1 MFDHV
6 TIRVTDRPRSE
17 RFYSTVLN
25 ALGIDESYRTR
36 TFSEWQDFLL
46 TAADDTHPPTR
57 HLHLAFVAPSR
68 AHVDGFWQAGTAS
81 GHSEDGAPGPRPQY
95 SEDYYGAFL
104 LDPDGN
110 SIEAVHHADT
120 RAGGHIDHLWIGVSD
135 LARAE
140 AFYTTIARCAGLRP
154 GSRWE
159 GGVQV
164 AGAWATFSLI
174 ADGRAPTTGLHLA
187 FPAPDRVTVTDF
199 HRGAVAAGYRDHGA
213 PGLRPHYG
221 EGYFAAYVL
230 DPDGTNVESVLRGG
244 ER

>member
-110 SIEAVHHADT
+110 SIEAVHHGAL
-120 RAGGHIDHLWIGVSD
+120 RRGGIVDHLWIRVGD
-135 LARAE
+135 LAAAKRFYE
-140 AFYTTIARCAGLRP
+140 AIGPQAGLRLRDETQERVQFAGP
-154 GSRWE
+154 SGSL
-159 GGVQV
+159 
-164 AGAWATFSLI
+164 SLVR
-174 ADGRAPTTGLHLA
+174 GTPTEYLHVA
-187 FPAPDRVTVTDF
+187 FPTDDDAAVQNF
-199 HRGAVAAGYRDHGA
+199 HRAATELGYRSNGA
-213 PGLRPHYG
+213 PGERSQYHR
-221 EGYFAAYVL
+221 GYFAAYVL
-230 DPDGTNVESVLRGG
+230 DPDGNNIELVNHHRS
-244 ER
+244 